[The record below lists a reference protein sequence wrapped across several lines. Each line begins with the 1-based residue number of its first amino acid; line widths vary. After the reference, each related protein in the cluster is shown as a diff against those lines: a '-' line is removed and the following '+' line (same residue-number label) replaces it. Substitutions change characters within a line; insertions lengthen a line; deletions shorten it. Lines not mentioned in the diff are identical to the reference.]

1 VTRRPALTEQA
12 LALFAI
18 SAEDLDGVQTAAR
31 AVCGDADLAEWVD
44 RTAVDLRA
52 AMGEPSPPPALTARP
67 EGDPEVVAYLPV
79 VAFAEVLPATL
90 AWADHVGL
98 APNLVAATMRDVGRM
113 LQRNRVWFGSL
124 GLGDELAGWLPRH
137 LVGSILEIG
146 RLQHERC
153 TPGMRTSAWF
163 LAEGADWSPGELGV
177 NLHIPE
183 AGPLEP
189 GAVRE
194 SLRAGRTVMRRRF
207 PDQRLR
213 VRYCISWLL
222 DPQLLE
228 YLPETSNI
236 AQFQRM
242 FRVGPAK
249 DDDGDSS
256 VRKFVFGNPAGPVE
270 SLPQR
275 SSLER
280 AAVAHWRAGRHWRV
294 HVGRVA

>member
-1 VTRRPALTEQA
+1 MTRRPALTDQA
-12 LALFAI
+12 LALFAL
-18 SAEDLDGVQTAAR
+18 SPEDLDGVQNAAR
-31 AVCGDADLAEWVD
+31 AVCGDAQLAAWVD
-44 RTAVDLRA
+44 RTATDLRA

-67 EGDPEVVAYLPV
+67 EGDPAVVAYLPV

-90 AWADHVGL
+90 AWADEVGL

-113 LQRNRVWFGSL
+113 LRRNRLWFGTA

-183 AGPLEP
+183 SGPLEP

-236 AQFQRM
+236 VQFQRM

-256 VRKFVFGNPAGPVE
+256 VRKFVFGNPAVPVE

-280 AAVAHWRAGRHWRV
+280 AAVAHWKAGRHWRV

>member
-1 VTRRPALTEQA
+1 MTRRPALTEQA

-31 AVCGDADLAEWVD
+31 AVCGDAYLAEWVD
-44 RTAVDLRA
+44 RTAADLRA

-67 EGDPEVVAYLPV
+67 EGDPAVVAYLPV

-98 APNLVAATMRDVGRM
+98 APNLMAATMRDVGRM
-113 LQRNRVWFGSL
+113 LQRNRVWFGSV

>member
-1 VTRRPALTEQA
+1 MTRRPALTEQA
-12 LALFAI
+12 LALFAL
-18 SAEDLDGVQTAAR
+18 SADDLDGVQYAAR
-31 AVCGDADLAEWVD
+31 AVGDDARLSEWVD
-44 RTAVDLRA
+44 RTATDLRA

-67 EGDPEVVAYLPV
+67 GGDPAVVAYLPV

-90 AWADHVGL
+90 AWADQVGL
-98 APNLVAATMRDVGRM
+98 TPNLMAATMRDVGRM
-113 LQRNRVWFGSL
+113 LQRNRVWFGTS

-183 AGPLEP
+183 SGPLQP
-189 GAVRE
+189 GAVSE

-280 AAVAHWRAGRHWRV
+280 AAVAHWKAGRHWRV

>member
-1 VTRRPALTEQA
+1 MTRRPALTEQA
-12 LALFAI
+12 LALFAV
-18 SAEDLDGVQTAAR
+18 SADDLDGVQTAAR
-31 AVCGDADLAEWVD
+31 AVCDDAHLAEWVD
-44 RTAVDLRA
+44 RTATDLRA
-52 AMGEPSPPPALTARP
+52 AMGEPSPPPALTPRP
-67 EGDPEVVAYLPV
+67 EGDPAVLAYLPV
-79 VAFAEVLPATL
+79 VAFAEALPATL

-98 APNLVAATMRDVGRM
+98 APNLMAATMRDVGRM
-113 LQRNRVWFGSL
+113 LRRNRVWFGNA

-153 TPGMRTSAWF
+153 MPGMRTSAWF
-163 LAEGADWSPGELGV
+163 LAEGADWSPGEPGV

-183 AGPLEP
+183 SGPLDP

-236 AQFQRM
+236 AQFQRL

>member
-12 LALFAI
+12 LALFAL
-18 SAEDLDGVQTAAR
+18 SADDLDGVQNAAR
-31 AVCGDADLAEWVD
+31 AVRDDAHLAAWVE
-44 RTAVDLRA
+44 RTAADLRA
-52 AMGEPSPPPALTARP
+52 AMGDPSPPPPLTARP
-67 EGDPEVVAYLPV
+67 EGDPAVVAYLPV
-79 VAFAEVLPATL
+79 VAFAQVLPATL
-90 AWADHVGL
+90 AWADRIGL

-113 LQRNRVWFGSL
+113 LQRNRVWFGSP

-137 LVGSILEIG
+137 LIGSILEIG

-153 TPGMRTSAWF
+153 TPGLRTSAWF

-236 AQFQRM
+236 VQFQRM
-242 FRVGPAK
+242 FRIGPAK

>member
-1 VTRRPALTEQA
+1 MTRRPALTEQA

-31 AVCGDADLAEWVD
+31 AVCGDAYLAEWVD
-44 RTAVDLRA
+44 RTTADLRA

-67 EGDPEVVAYLPV
+67 EGDPAVLAYLPV

-113 LQRNRVWFGSL
+113 LQRNRVWFGGV

-163 LAEGADWSPGELGV
+163 LAEGADWSPGERGV

-242 FRVGPAK
+242 FRVGPAM

>member
-1 VTRRPALTEQA
+1 MTRRPTLSDQA

-18 SAEDLDGVQTAAR
+18 PAEDVDGVQGAAR
-31 AVCGDADLAEWVD
+31 AVGDDAHLAQWVD
-44 RTAVDLRA
+44 RTAADLRA
-52 AMGEPSPPPALTARP
+52 GMGRPSPPPALTLRP
-67 EGDPEVVAYLPV
+67 DGDPAVVAYLPV
-79 VAFAEVLPATL
+79 VAFAEALPATL
-90 AWADHVGL
+90 AWAEQVGL

-113 LQRNRVWFGSL
+113 LRRNRAWFGNA

-146 RLQHERC
+146 RLQHERS
-153 TPGMRTSAWF
+153 TPGIRTSAWF

-183 AGPLEP
+183 SGPLDP
-189 GAVRE
+189 AAVGE

-207 PDQRLR
+207 PDERLR

-228 YLPETSNI
+228 YLPASSNI
-236 AQFQRM
+236 AAFQGV
-242 FRVGPAK
+242 FRIGPAK

-256 VRKFVFGNPAGPVE
+256 VRKFVFGNPSGPVE

-294 HVGRVA
+294 HVGRVP

>member
-31 AVCGDADLAEWVD
+31 AVCGDAYLAEWVD
-44 RTAVDLRA
+44 RTTADLRA

-67 EGDPEVVAYLPV
+67 EGDPAVLAYLPV
-79 VAFAEVLPATL
+79 VAFAEVLPVTL

-98 APNLVAATMRDVGRM
+98 APNLMAATMRDVGRM
-113 LQRNRVWFGSL
+113 LQRNRVWFGGV